1 MISSRSLRNNNP
13 LNIRRGKDQWKGL
26 RAQQEDAPFCQSV
39 ALAMAMFEG
48 GLSDATPLII
58 PMLRGWANMVRE

>member
-1 MISSRSLRNNNP
+1 M
-13 LNIRRGKDQWKGL
+13 
-26 RAQQEDAPFCQSV
+26 
-39 ALAMAMFEG
+39 AMAMFEG